1 VAGHLGSSGD
11 IWEFLRTTHPDH
23 GNRTGTILKPAGA
36 RTASLFCFDH
46 KNSSRI
52 ALPVQPN
59 GVMNVVIA
67 VLTAKGD
74 SPK

>member
-23 GNRTGTILKPAGA
+23 GNRTGSLKPAGA
-36 RTASLFCFDH
+36 RTASLFCLDH

-67 VLTAKGD
+67 VSTAQGD
-74 SPK
+74 SPT

>member
-23 GNRTGTILKPAGA
+23 GSRTGTILKPAGA
-36 RTASLFCFDH
+36 RPASLFCLAD

-52 ALPVQPN
+52 ALLVFAN
-59 GVMNVVIA
+59 GAMNVVIA
-67 VLTAKGD
+67 VSTAQGAL
-74 SPK
+74 PK